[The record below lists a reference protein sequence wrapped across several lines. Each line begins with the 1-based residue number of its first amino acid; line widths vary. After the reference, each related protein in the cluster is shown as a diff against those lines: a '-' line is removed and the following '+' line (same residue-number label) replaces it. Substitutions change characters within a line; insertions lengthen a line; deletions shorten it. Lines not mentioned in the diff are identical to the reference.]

1 MTYVSNAILQTSS
14 TIGSEPFMAIVDEY
28 GQETPFNE
36 YDIQRSLEQLAE
48 QKDNQPETMDVLM
61 DRVLAARAIA

>member
-1 MTYVSNAILQTSS
+1 MTYVSNAVLQQSAPMA
-14 TIGSEPFMAIVDEY
+14 SEPFMALVDEY

-36 YDIQRSLEQLAE
+36 YDIQRSLDQLAK
-48 QKDNQPETMDVLM
+48 QDDDKPETLNLLM